1 MAVTLTNINTVTG
14 ATEGE
19 HLAISY
25 SLLKLRATDE
35 SANTDGFLLTEG
47 AGGSLSYTNSAGV
60 LTAVDF
66 GSGAVV
72 LRAAGLY
79 INNVLV
85 TGTDARLY
93 WLSGDGIQAATD
105 TSPFPIG
112 DAFFVRALDTTSG
125 TWGSSPAPTYDLS
138 ATPISVTV
146 SVTPTGI
153 NDAAVIAG
161 DLSKTVA
168 ETDEALTITGTLTS
182 TDVDNADNSFTAATI
197 VGTNGTFSIDAFGA
211 WAFIA
216 NSAFNE
222 LSVGELK
229 QEIFNV
235 TSIDGTAATVTV
247 TITGTNDTPVAVAAT
262 NTAVE
267 DGVLVEGQLVSTDL
281 DVLGAT
287 ATYTL
292 DASVAG
298 LTLNANGSYSFDPSN
313 AAYQY
318 LAAGETLDVVA
329 AWTVTDDQG
338 ASDTSTLTITVTG
351 TNDIPVAVAATD
363 TAVEDAAPVTGQ
375 LESSDLDVLDTTATY
390 TLDAEVAGLTLNED
404 GSYSFDPSN
413 AAYQYLAAGETLDVV
428 AAWTVTDDQDAS
440 ASSTLTI
447 TITGTNDIPVVT
459 GPVVLAAIVE
469 DSEGLIF
476 SAEQLLANSSDFD
489 LTDRLSVAD
498 VALAD
503 EEAGTL
509 TDNEDGTWTFVPAA
523 NFNGNVTFNYTVS
536 DGQADPVPT
545 SATLV
550 VANDYADVSI
560 KETQPAQEGAT
571 AVAQI
576 SSITLTGTAGDIA
589 DTYTVVINGETVFY
603 ETTGDETSL
612 SDIAAAL
619 SLRIVADFDEL
630 LTVTVV
636 GNVITLTA
644 KEAGTGFILEAEGI
658 NATVGA
664 DISTIDP
671 VVTTPNAA
679 FVAGQAQV
687 SSVTIAAETIE
698 IGDRFSVTI
707 NGTTLTYEANG
718 TEESVADIARALRDL
733 IEADDNLIGVVSS
746 VANGAVLTVTALVA
760 GTAFDIDAAAFNAT
774 AGEFVSTAIATTPT
788 PNVVAVEAKAQSS
801 TVAFGETRYDQGDLV
816 TVTINGVDFSYAVQ
830 YGDTANTI
838 RDALAVKINLDNN
851 LAVSANGNVEGVLTI
866 VADVAGDAFIVASTV
881 VDVAYVDNA
890 DPAFNNLAVAREAV
904 AQQATITLDAVNAYD
919 RGDII
924 IGKINGFE
932 FEYEVTGSEND
943 LGIALQ
949 VAQAINTAA
958 DGAVIATVNDE
969 TGIITITANTVGV
982 EFTLTDV
989 DVKEF
994 AGTVNELIVPEI
1006 QANDVADKQITE
1018 FSLSGTPDVGDELR
1032 VTINSMD
1039 YMVTAELN
1047 DTAETL
1053 LSALAA
1059 AINLDV
1065 QALVSAQ
1072 VVEDKLVV
1080 TADVA
1085 GTAFS
1090 FDRNVTNATA
1100 TANSTTDNTDT
1111 TAVASTASTAQVST
1125 VKFDSSVGIGDV
1137 YTVMINETIH
1147 SFTAVAGSTLISVL
1161 NALVNRINSGV
1172 EKGEV
1177 TAVRSGSTL
1186 IVSSDEAGNEFTI
1199 AATDSALPAPVVATP
1214 TPNYLGESGVAQV
1227 SRVDLG
1233 QAAYDKGDMVNV
1245 TVAGTTYE
1253 YTVLGSESSDDIVD
1267 ELVAL
1272 MLNDATVFANNDEG
1286 QLQLTAKV
1294 AGTAFVFDSSVANV
1308 AFTANTLT
1316 HATTTANDVADA
1328 QSVGINI
1335 GAAVW
1340 DAGDVI
1346 SGTLNGF
1353 AFSYTVTGNEA
1364 DNQVIAV
1371 LLAAEIADTSQPVTI
1386 SIVGN
1391 TVVITANVPGNS
1403 FELVTNVDN
1412 TSETDN
1418 SIAFDGETVDNVTAQ
1433 AQVSEV
1439 DLGAAGYDAGDVITL
1454 TVGGIAFSY
1463 TVTGEEANNGVMV
1476 AALLQAI
1483 NADIQLAVTAS
1494 LDGANVNGLVLTA
1507 NADDGEFTLETAVSN
1522 AGIADQVA
1530 GLATDEPVAE
1540 VIAVKQVT
1548 SATLAAVG
1556 DIGDEHSF
1564 TFTDNAQHTYTVTY
1578 TVDGT
1583 EANLGGLTARI
1594 ISAIN
1599 GTPAVAE
1606 FVTALPGDAGQ
1617 ILFQAD
1623 VAGIPFT
1630 VTSAIDNQ
1638 PEGANDNGL
1647 DAGET
1652 NVVDN
1657 ATATQQVSTL
1667 TLNTGAL
1674 DAGDVVNVTIHL
1686 GQAPEIFMYTV
1697 QVGDSLETV
1706 LNWLVLNINDT
1717 ESIPGV
1723 TASTDGLVLTL
1734 TEDNAATGGFTV
1746 TGSVNDVVV
1755 GNTAAAAR
1763 AENAVNVEAK
1773 DAVAQSVTLTPDAD
1787 ALNPGDV
1794 LSVTLTLPDV
1804 GPTSFTVTYTVL
1816 VGDTLQSALAGLA
1829 SAVAANVDFN
1839 LRVTAAVG
1847 TGVLTLTA
1855 NNFGTEYEFTSDVVD
1870 VVTQADATAVRTE
1883 GAPNQAATDAVKQVS
1898 TVTLSETGALDA
1910 GDYIVLTVAGSD
1922 FSYTVNVGDTLADVM
1937 AELVFWINVEALG
1950 VTASTNGAI
1959 LTLTA
1964 DTAGTGFSVISNVIN
1979 ATVDDSAATSAPE
1992 TTAAAT
1998 ATPQESSVTFSG
2010 SFDQGDTA
2018 TVTINDHIYSYSVQA
2033 GDNADAVV
2041 NGLIAAVA
2049 ANEPVTLVNSGN
2061 GVLTL
2066 TANNAADGG
2075 FTVSAEVGDI
2085 TKTMND
2091 ANATVV
2097 QAASGTVTAVS
2108 QVSTVTFGDGTG
2120 GSTVNI
2126 GETYTVFINDVAH
2139 TYTAVAGATMI
2150 TVLNALRSR
2159 INAGDEGDAV
2169 TAVRSG
2175 TKLIISAD
2183 TAGNGFTLDAF
2194 NSDVTAAVATPT
2206 ANVVGSE
2213 ASVEIARVN
2222 FGTTDYD
2229 AGDTVTLNI
2238 NGNTYT
2244 VTVTEKL
2251 TADAL
2256 VAKLVTDI
2264 TSIEFSL
2271 SAHAQDEGVLVITG
2285 DSINDPLNVSVDVI
2299 NALTTDA
2306 TQPAVEL
2313 EQANV
2318 AADVAQL
2325 SSITLSGTYN
2335 PGDIVTVK
2343 INGAD
2348 YSYTV
2353 KVLDSTNDVVSGLL
2367 QVMDTLGTPGVEPI
2381 AEGTTLELKATTAGG
2396 SFTVSSLVTQ
2406 VVVTAGTATPATT
2419 TANAATTEAQAQ
2431 VDNVTL
2437 TGPFDAGDIV
2447 TVTIGGTP
2455 FSYTTSKDQ
2464 LVTDVVDELVALI
2477 NAGDE
2482 PVTAAND
2489 EGVLTLT
2496 ADEAGTSFTAISGVT
2511 QVQVADG
2518 ELAVGN
2524 TPAAG
2529 AVDAQAQVDT
2539 ITLSGTFDA
2548 GDIVTVSFDIGE
2560 EEPVEFSYTVQVGDG
2575 ADVVGAALAEA
2586 IHIAQVSVGVT
2597 AAYDN
2602 ILDILT
2608 LTAVDAGT
2616 PFTATSGVTQV
2627 VVAEGAADE
2636 ADTTDNI
2643 AADVA
2648 QVTTVNFV
2656 GANTREQ
2663 GDTFTLVIDGQT
2675 ISYTTDGDEGWG
2687 DILSALGDAI
2697 DTSSLAVDWE
2707 LLVGGEGSLI
2717 GDFTLQLTAAVA
2729 GTPFTVSAS
2738 ATNRPAGEINTP
2750 AVIADDVDNV
2760 GAVTPIA
2767 QISTI
2772 DLGNDT
2778 LDAGDVVRLT
2788 INEVVYDYTV
2798 TGQEVDNSAI
2808 VDALVLGLAGAPVSA
2823 SNVSGTLQLTGNG
2836 NGSTFTVAAVINNIA
2851 LQTNAGQVVVDDTTT
2866 PNVDAVLAEAQQS
2879 TVTFDFAGGN
2889 EPGDTYRITL
2899 DVDGEGGAEPIT
2911 VEYVTI
2917 GDETLAQIADTLRD
2931 LLSDQSAVS
2940 VTLVESVANSG
2951 NFDQLLFAATVT
2963 GTPFTVTSEAINR
2976 PEGEQVN
2983 SAPAIGVV
2991 TANVA
2996 GVEAVAQQSTV
3007 TLTGADFEAGDTY
3020 SITID
3025 ADGAGVLESF
3035 TVSVVSTAD
3044 ETLANIAQA
3053 LQEAI
3058 ESQHAPLTVTTQESV
3073 LHSGNF
3079 DQLLIVAKNVG
3090 TPFTVSST
3098 VTNRD
3103 VGAADDNSALA
3114 VTTQDNVEA
3123 VAEQAQVSLVD
3134 FQENLITGDTLYIN
3148 IDHDG
3153 VLGID
3158 NWFSAQLGADQTVN
3172 DLLLDLQTQI
3182 ETAGIGFSADVDGT
3196 QISLTGV
3203 AANAF
3208 TLEAGYSLFQPM

>member
-1 MAVTLTNINTVTG
+1 
-14 ATEGE
+14 
-19 HLAISY
+19 
-25 SLLKLRATDE
+25 
-35 SANTDGFLLTEG
+35 
-47 AGGSLSYTNSAGV
+47 
-60 LTAVDF
+60 
-66 GSGAVV
+66 
-72 LRAAGLY
+72 
-79 INNVLV
+79 
-85 TGTDARLY
+85 
-93 WLSGDGIQAATD
+93 
-105 TSPFPIG
+105 
-112 DAFFVRALDTTSG
+112 
-125 TWGSSPAPTYDLS
+125 
-138 ATPISVTV
+138 
-146 SVTPTGI
+146 
-153 NDAAVIAG
+153 
-161 DLSKTVA
+161 
-168 ETDEALTITGTLTS
+168 
-182 TDVDNADNSFTAATI
+182 
-197 VGTNGTFSIDAFGA
+197 
-211 WAFIA
+211 
-216 NSAFNE
+216 
-222 LSVGELK
+222 
-229 QEIFNV
+229 
-235 TSIDGTAATVTV
+235 
-247 TITGTNDTPVAVAAT
+247 
-262 NTAVE
+262 
-267 DGVLVEGQLVSTDL
+267 
-281 DVLGAT
+281 
-287 ATYTL
+287 
-292 DASVAG
+292 
-298 LTLNANGSYSFDPSN
+298 
-313 AAYQY
+313 
-318 LAAGETLDVVA
+318 
-329 AWTVTDDQG
+329 VTDDQG

-447 TITGTNDIPVVT
+447 TVTGTNDIPVVT

-523 NFNGNVTFNYTVS
+523 NFNGDVTFTFTVS

-560 KETQPAQEGAT
+560 EEAQPAQEGVT

-671 VVTTPNAA
+671 VVTTPNTA

-707 NGTTLTYEANG
+707 NDTTLTYEANG

-760 GTAFDIDAAAFNAT
+760 GVSFDIDAAAVNAT
-774 AGEFVSTAIATTPT
+774 AGEFVSTAIAAPVT
-788 PNVVAVEAKAQSS
+788 PNVVAVEAEAQSS
-801 TVAFGETRYDQGDLV
+801 TVAFGETRYDQGDVV

-838 RDALAVKINLDNN
+838 RDVLVGKINLDNN
-851 LAVSANGNVEGVLTI
+851 LAVTANGDVEGVLTI
-866 VADVAGDAFIVASTV
+866 VADVAGDAFSVASTV

-890 DPAFNNLAVAREAV
+890 APTFDSSAVARDAV
-904 AQQATITLDAVNAYD
+904 AQQATITLDTVAYD
-919 RGDII
+919 RGDTIS
-924 IGKINGFE
+924 GKINGVDFSYTVPSVAPVFFPFGIMVSSSVNFE
-932 FEYEVTGSEND
+932 T
-943 LGIALQ
+943 ALQ
-949 VAQAINTAA
+949 VVAAINEAA
-958 DGAVIATVNDE
+958 NGAVNATVNDE
-969 TGIITITANTVGV
+969 TGIITITASDAG
-982 EFTLTDV
+982 ESFTLTEV
-989 DVKEF
+989 VVTEF
-994 AGTVNELIVPEI
+994 DGTENELIVTET
-1006 QANDVADKQITE
+1006 QANDLANAQVTE
-1018 FSLSGTPDVGDELR
+1018 FSLSGTPDAGDVFR
-1032 VTINSMD
+1032 VTIDGENYIYIAALNS
-1039 YMVTAELN
+1039 TAESVLN
-1047 DTAETL
+1047 E
-1053 LSALAA
+1053 LAY
-1059 AINLDV
+1059 AINTDTSAV
-1065 QALVSAQ
+1065 VFAQ
-1072 VVEDKLVV
+1072 VVDGKLVV
-1080 TADVA
+1080 NAETA
-1085 GTAFS
+1085 GTPFS
-1090 FDRNVTNATA
+1090 FAQGVINAA
-1100 TANSTTDNTDT
+1100 AAANSTTDVTDT
-1111 TAVASTASTAQVST
+1111 PAVAATASTAQVST
-1125 VKFDSSVGIGDV
+1125 VKFDSSVAIGDTF
-1137 YTVMINETIH
+1137 TVTVNETVH
-1147 SFTAVAGSTLISVL
+1147 TFTAAAGATLISVL
-1161 NALVNRINSGV
+1161 NALVNRINAGA

-1186 IVSSDEAGNEFTI
+1186 IVSSDEAGNGFTI

-1214 TPNYLGESGVAQV
+1214 TANYTGEPGVAQV

-1233 QAAYDKGDMVNV
+1233 QVAYDKGDIVSV
-1245 TVAGTTYE
+1245 TVAGTPYE
-1253 YTVLGSESSDDIVD
+1253 YTALGGESRDDIV
-1267 ELVAL
+1267 EALVVL
-1272 MLNDATVFANNDEG
+1272 MAADATVTATNVQD

-1294 AGTAFVFDSSVANV
+1294 AGTAFVFGSEVTNV
-1308 AFTANTLT
+1308 TFTANTLSPE
-1316 HATTTANDVADA
+1316 TTIANDEADA
-1328 QSVGINI
+1328 QVATIDI

-1346 SGTLNGF
+1346 SGTLNDF
-1353 AFSYTVTGNEA
+1353 AFSYTVTGEEA
-1364 DNQVIAV
+1364 DNQAIAQQ
-1371 LLAAEIADTSQPVTI
+1371 LAAHIYDLEEPVNVTV
-1386 SIVGN
+1386 VGN
-1391 TVVITANVPGNS
+1391 TVVITANVPGTS
-1403 FELVTNVDN
+1403 FELETSVTNA
-1412 TSETDN
+1412 SETEN
-1418 SIAFDGETVDNVTAQ
+1418 SIDFAGETVENVTAQ

-1454 TVGGIAFSY
+1454 TVGGFEFSY
-1463 TVTGEEANNGVMV
+1463 TVTGEEANNSVIV
-1476 AALLQAI
+1476 AALLQSI
-1483 NADIQLAVTAS
+1483 NANNDLDVTAS
-1494 LDGANVNGLVLTA
+1494 LDVENANGLVLTA
-1507 NADDGEFTLETAVSN
+1507 NADDGEFTLETAVNN

-1530 GLATDEPVAE
+1530 GLDTAAPVAE

-1657 ATATQQVSTL
+1657 ATATPQVSTV

-1674 DAGDVVNVTIHL
+1674 DAGDVVNVTILL
-1686 GQAPEIFMYTV
+1686 GQTSEFFSYTV

-1706 LNWLVLNINDT
+1706 LNWLVLNINDP

-1746 TGSVNDVVV
+1746 TGIVNDVVV

-1855 NNFGTEYEFTSDVVD
+1855 KNLSTEYAFTSDVVD
-1870 VVTQADATAVRTE
+1870 VVTQEDATALRTP
-1883 GAPNQAATDAVKQVS
+1883 GTVNQAATDAVKQVS

-1910 GDYIVLTVAGSD
+1910 GDQISVDLTISSLEYGIR
-1922 FSYTVNVGDTLADVM
+1922 YTVKADDTLATVM
-1937 AELVFWINVEALG
+1937 DALVLIVNGNDRG
-1950 VTASTNGAI
+1950 VTASTDGSV

-1964 DTAGTGFSVISNVIN
+1964 NNAGTGF
-1979 ATVDDSAATSAPE
+1979 TVSSGVDNIDVDGTAAANDLL
-1992 TTAAAT
+1992 TTEAAT
-1998 ATPQESSVTFSG
+1998 ATAQQSSVTFSG

-2075 FTVSAEVGDI
+2075 FTVTAGVGDI

-2091 ANATVV
+2091 PNATVV
-2097 QAASGTVTAVS
+2097 QAASGDVTAVS
-2108 QVSTVTFGDGTG
+2108 QVSTVTFGDGTTG

-2126 GETYTVFINDVAH
+2126 GDTYTVFINDVAH

-2299 NALTTDA
+2299 NALTTVA
-2306 TQPAVEL
+2306 TPPAVEL

-2353 KVLDSTNDVVSGLL
+2353 KVLDSTNDVVSGLF

-2524 TPAAG
+2524 TPAAD

-2586 IHIAQVSVGVT
+2586 INIAQVSVGVT

-2648 QVTTVNFV
+2648 QVTAVNFV
-2656 GANTREQ
+2656 GANTIEQ

-2697 DTSSLAVDWE
+2697 DTSSLAVNWE

-2729 GTPFTVSAS
+2729 GTPFEVSAS
-2738 ATNRPAGEINTP
+2738 AINRPAGEINT
-2750 AVIADDVDNV
+2750 AAEVAGSVNNV

-2788 INEVVYDYTV
+2788 INDVVYDYTV

-2851 LQTNAGQVVVDDTTT
+2851 LQTNAGQVEVDDTTT
-2866 PNVDAVLAEAQQS
+2866 PNVDAVIAEAQQS

-2899 DVDGEGGAEPIT
+2899 DVDGDGDAEPIM
-2911 VEYVTI
+2911 VEHVSI
-2917 GDETLAQIADTLRD
+2917 GDEPLADIAATLQF
-2931 LLSDQSAVS
+2931 LLSLQTSAVT
-2940 VTLVESVANSG
+2940 VTVVESVANSG
-2951 NFDQLLFAATVT
+2951 NFDQLLFAATVA
-2963 GTPFTVTSEAINR
+2963 GTPFTVTSEVINR
-2976 PEGEQVN
+2976 PEGELVN

-2996 GVEAVAQQSTV
+2996 GVEAVAQQSIV

-3025 ADGAGVLESF
+3025 ADGAGELQSF
-3035 TVSVVSTAD
+3035 TVSLVSSAD
-3044 ETLANIAQA
+3044 ETLADIAGT
-3053 LQEAI
+3053 LQDAI
-3058 ESQHAPLTVTTQESV
+3058 NTQQAPLTVTLQESV
-3073 LHSGNF
+3073 PESGIF
-3079 DQLLIVAKNVG
+3079 DQLLIVANNAG

-3103 VGAADDNSALA
+3103 VGATDDNSALA

-3123 VAEQAQVSLVD
+3123 VEEQAQVSLVD
-3134 FQENLITGDTLYIN
+3134 FQENLITGDTLYIA
-3148 IDHDG
+3148 IDNDG
-3153 VLGID
+3153 VEGFD
-3158 NWFSAQLGADQTVN
+3158 YTFSAELLAGQTVN
-3172 DLLLDLQTQI
+3172 DLLFILEAQI
-3182 ETAGIGFSADVDGT
+3182 EAADIGFTADVDGT
-3196 QISLTGV
+3196 QITLTGV
-3203 AANAF
+3203 AAESF
-3208 TLEAGYSLFQPM
+3208 ILGAGYNLPLVG